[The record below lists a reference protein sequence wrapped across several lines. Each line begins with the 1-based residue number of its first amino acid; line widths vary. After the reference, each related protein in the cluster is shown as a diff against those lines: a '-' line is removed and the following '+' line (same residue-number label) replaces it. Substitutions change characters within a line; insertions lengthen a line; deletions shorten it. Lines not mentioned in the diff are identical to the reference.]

1 MINQCKTYEKL
12 LKFVSDFIETSSL
25 ASEDL
30 KKELINNLKFKKDN
44 LIEKFDLV
52 SREEFDVLK
61 KTIEKQQKEIQRLI
75 KVKKTK
81 KAKRS

>member
-1 MINQCKTYEKL
+1 MNSSEKL

-25 ASEDL
+25 VSEDL

-61 KTIEKQQKEIQRLI
+61 KTVEKQQKEIQRLI

>member
-1 MINQCKTYEKL
+1 MNSSEKL

-75 KVKKTK
+75 KLKKTK

>member
-1 MINQCKTYEKL
+1 MNSSEKL

-25 ASEDL
+25 VSEDL

-75 KVKKTK
+75 KLKKTK

>member
-1 MINQCKTYEKL
+1 MNSSEKL

-75 KVKKTK
+75 KLKN
-81 KAKRS
+81 

>member
-1 MINQCKTYEKL
+1 MNSSEKL

-75 KVKKTK
+75 KLKKTK
-81 KAKRS
+81 KAKKS

>member
-1 MINQCKTYEKL
+1 MNSSEKL

-61 KTIEKQQKEIQRLI
+61 KTIEKQQKEIQRLV
-75 KVKKTK
+75 KLKKTK

>member
-1 MINQCKTYEKL
+1 MNSSEKL

-25 ASEDL
+25 VSEDL

>member
-1 MINQCKTYEKL
+1 MNSSEKL